1 MKLKQPFA
9 LALDFALQPE
19 NSTASTGLAPWAPVA
34 IKQTRSAHPE
44 TNYAA
49 NRPHF
54 TLPAVPRP
62 LTPKDREYFRA
73 LRQAEIRAWLAA
85 DESTPESL
93 NELIS

>member
-1 MKLKQPFA
+1 MGA
-9 LALDFALQPE
+9 C
-19 NSTASTGLAPWAPVA
+19 GH
-34 IKQTRSAHPE
+34 QTYKYTPRLPE
-44 TNYAA
+44 TIYTPH
-49 NRPHF
+49 RPRF

-85 DESTPESL
+85 DKSTPESL

>member
-19 NSTASTGLAPWAPVA
+19 NSTASTGLAQWAPVA
-34 IKQTRSAHPE
+34 INHTRPAYPE
-44 TNYAA
+44 TNYAPH
-49 NRPHF
+49 RPRF

-73 LRQAEIRAWLAA
+73 LRQAEIRVWLAA
-85 DESTPESL
+85 DKSTPESL
-93 NELIS
+93 DELIS